1 MDKEYLELKK
11 WLDETAD
18 EPLEEMDAF
27 FNARIDGYEEHMS
40 PWKDHYQWMARQ
52 LSSEWS
58 GDGSMKTLLDIG
70 CGSGL
75 ELDCIF
81 ERFPSLHVTGVD
93 MSEEMLAKLSSKH
106 AKRFL
111 NLIQAD
117 YFIYPL
123 GENCYDAAVS
133 FETLHHFTMEKKK
146 EIFTKLYRCLKP
158 GGIYLEC
165 DYIAATQKIEDLL
178 FAECERRRRRDGIS
192 PETFVHFDTPLTLEH
207 EMKAMREAGFDQV
220 ELIDYLDGTPMIRAV
235 KKIDK

>member
-1 MDKEYLELKK
+1 MDQAYLELKN
-11 WLDETAD
+11 WLEETAD

-40 PWKDHYQWMARQ
+40 PWSEHYEWMARQ
-52 LSSEWS
+52 LASEWS
-58 GDGSMKTLLDIG
+58 GDGNRKKLLDIG

-81 ERFPSLHVTGVD
+81 NQFPSLHVTGVD
-93 MSEEMLAKLSSKH
+93 LSKEMLAKLSAKH
-106 AKRFL
+106 ASRSL
-111 NLIQAD
+111 TLIQAD
-117 YFIYPL
+117 YFTYPL

-146 EIFTKLYRCLKP
+146 ELFAKLHRCIKP

-165 DYIAATQKIEDLL
+165 DYIADTQEIEDLL
-178 FAECERRRRRDGIS
+178 FAECERRRERDGIS

-207 EMKAMREAGFDQV
+207 EMQAMRDAGFSKV
-220 ELIDYLDGTPMIRAV
+220 ELVDYLNGTPMIRAE
-235 KKIDK
+235 K

>member
-11 WLDETAD
+11 WLEDTAD

-40 PWKDHYQWMARQ
+40 HWKEHYKWMARQ
-52 LSSEWS
+52 LSDEW
-58 GDGSMKTLLDIG
+58 DGEGNGKTLLDIG

-75 ELDCIF
+75 ELDCIY
-81 ERFPSLHVTGVD
+81 EKFPDLHVTGID

-106 AKRFL
+106 VNHSLK
-111 NLIQAD
+111 LIQAD
-117 YFIYPL
+117 YFIHPF
-123 GENCYDAAVS
+123 GENCFDAAVS

-146 EIFTKLYRCLKP
+146 EVFAKLYRCLKP

-165 DYIAATQKIEDLL
+165 DYIADTQEIEDLL
-178 FAECERRRRRDGIS
+178 FAECERRRKRDGIA

-207 EMKAMREAGFDQV
+207 EMQAMRESGFDQV
-220 ELIDYLDGTPMIRAV
+220 ELVDDLDGTPMIRAV
-235 KKIDK
+235 KY